1 MSRLIQDLFTEDD
14 NRTWCIARVSSFLG
28 ILSYIG
34 LGVVH
39 VLTNHQFQPSE
50 YGIGLGSLFGG
61 AGVFIAGKAAT
72 QKENV
77 EKLDQ

>member
-1 MSRLIQDLFTEDD
+1 MSRLIKDLFTEAD

-28 ILSYIG
+28 ILSFIA
-34 LGVVH
+34 LGIVH

-50 YGIGLGSLFGG
+50 YGVGLGSIFGG

-72 QKENV
+72 QKDNV